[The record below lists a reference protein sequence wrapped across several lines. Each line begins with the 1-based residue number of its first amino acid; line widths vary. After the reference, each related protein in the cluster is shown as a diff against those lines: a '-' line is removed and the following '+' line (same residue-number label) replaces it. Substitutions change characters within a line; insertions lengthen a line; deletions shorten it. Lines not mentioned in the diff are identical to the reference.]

1 VAETRTAY
9 VRRVQRRE
17 PVHEAREKW
26 TLKKLFKETI
36 RFSKN
41 RRRYSSSGRTRLV
54 KVIPYV
60 GTKTAV
66 IHLESF
72 GVTSKAIHQIFISFH
87 GLHITERV
95 MGAGYFRVQYG
106 GDDYWIRKPDIS
118 KDLVRVRCSCKDFFF
133 TFALWNFRKNA
144 LFGVKPRSY
153 TRKTT
158 TRPPRNPKKI
168 PGLCKHLVNA
178 SLWLRRKGYVI
189 GQRLS

>member
-1 VAETRTAY
+1 MAETRTAY

-118 KDLVRVRCSCKDFFF
+118 KATTLLQWMPKVSLEDGLS
-133 TFALWNFRKNA
+133 
-144 LFGVKPRSY
+144 
-153 TRKTT
+153 KTIAYF
-158 TRPPRNPKKI
+158 KKRI
-168 PGLCKHLVNA
+168 EP
-178 SLWLRRKGYVI
+178 SR
-189 GQRLS
+189 